1 MFTCVF
7 YTLLRIINSKY
18 IELMYVLSLGSRQI
32 WMIMMVA
39 RGDSLRELKLREGT
53 RPVPQGI
60 FEAPDDQ
67 GRDPEATQPHV
78 PWPDNQGSC
87 VLNY

>member
-1 MFTCVF
+1 
-7 YTLLRIINSKY
+7 
-18 IELMYVLSLGSRQI
+18 
-32 WMIMMVA
+32 MMVA

-53 RPVPQGI
+53 RPVPRGI